1 MEKKKII
8 LLLSILGIFV
18 VSLMILSA
26 VSLFTAAGVI
36 KEDTAINNAD
46 RADIM
51 TVETNDSEPIY
62 FLRETDGIIGIFSE
76 DNIMIDKIDVAV
88 MTLPAKDR
96 ESVSKG
102 ITVKGTKNLE
112 ALKQDFTG

>member
-1 MEKKKII
+1 MEKKKIT
-8 LLLSILGIFV
+8 LLLSLLAIGIIIL
-18 VSLMILSA
+18 VSLSA
-26 VSLFTAAGVI
+26 VSLFTAAGVM
-36 KEDTAINNAD
+36 KEEALPENAD

-51 TVETNDSEPIY
+51 TVETADSEPIY
-62 FLRETDGIIGIFSE
+62 FLREIDGLIGIFSE
-76 DNIMIDKIDVAV
+76 DNVMLERLDVAV

-96 ESVSKG
+96 EMISKG